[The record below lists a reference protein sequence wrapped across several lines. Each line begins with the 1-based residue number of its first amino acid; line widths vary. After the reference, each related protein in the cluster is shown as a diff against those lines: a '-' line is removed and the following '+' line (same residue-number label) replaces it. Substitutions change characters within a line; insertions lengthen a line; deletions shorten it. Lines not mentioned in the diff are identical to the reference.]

1 MYLIRKTSF
10 KYIVLVIAI
19 LNLNFI
25 LAQSS
30 KFNFSKVDSLVN
42 QAIKDSVF
50 PGAVLIISKEGETIY
65 ENAYGNFTYN
75 KHSPKVTLN
84 TIYDL
89 ASLTKIVATTTA
101 AMICIDE
108 NLFHLNDKV
117 TKYIPEFDNN
127 GKEKITIKQLL
138 LHKSGLP
145 AYKRFY
151 KFCSN
156 ADEVIKNI
164 YETKLVY
171 KTGTKT
177 VYSDLSM
184 IVLQK
189 VIEKVTGR
197 TLDNFSKEK
206 IFNPLKMKHSMF
218 NPNDSIKY
226 KIAPTELDNY
236 WRYRQLQGEVHDE
249 TASQLGGVS
258 GNAGLFSTAEDL
270 SRFLKMI
277 LQKGV
282 FNKKRIIKSKTVKH
296 FTTKQQNSERAL
308 GWDIKS
314 PKKSSAGNFFSSNS
328 FGHTGYTGT
337 SFWADLKNNLFV
349 IFLTNRVYPS
359 RNNRKIVKFRPV
371 LHDKIIKSIYKT
383 NKKRIQ

>member
-25 LAQSS
+25 LVQSS

-50 PGAVLIISKEGETIY
+50 PGAVLLISKEGEIIY

-101 AMICIDE
+101 TMICIDE

-127 GKEKITIKQLL
+127 GKEKITIKHLL

-189 VIEKVTGR
+189 VIEKITSK
-197 TLDNFSKEK
+197 TLDKFSKEK
-206 IFNPLKMKHSMF
+206 IFNPLKMKHTIF
-218 NPNDSIKY
+218 NPPDSIKNE
-226 KIAPTELDNY
+226 ITPTELDNY

-249 TASQLGGVS
+249 TAFQLGGVS
-258 GNAGLFSTAEDL
+258 GNAGLFSTAEDYPA
-270 SRFLKMI
+270 SLK
-277 LQKGV
+277 
-282 FNKKRIIKSKTVKH
+282 
-296 FTTKQQNSERAL
+296 
-308 GWDIKS
+308 
-314 PKKSSAGNFFSSNS
+314 
-328 FGHTGYTGT
+328 
-337 SFWADLKNNLFV
+337 
-349 IFLTNRVYPS
+349 
-359 RNNRKIVKFRPV
+359 
-371 LHDKIIKSIYKT
+371 
-383 NKKRIQ
+383 